1 MSSKRKSTAKKE
13 PDAARPS
20 FESALQR
27 LEEIIDKIEGEQLPL
42 DDMVDHYEE
51 GMKLL
56 FSCRER
62 IQQAKLRVETLE
74 ASFDSDRPQAPGA
87 LTPSAEE
94 DPAASPPVAG
104 KQPAPDQS
112 WPADD
117 DEIRLF

>member
-13 PDAARPS
+13 PDADARPS

-74 ASFDSDRPQAPGA
+74 ASFDSDRPQESTAPA
-87 LTPSAEE
+87 PSAEVE
-94 DPAASPPVAG
+94 PAAATG
-104 KQPAPDQS
+104 KQSGDGRS
-112 WPADD
+112 WPEDD